1 MNSHN
6 NIPFRFAG
14 TICIN
19 DHETFYWY
27 REEREKLLT
36 GTGVVEAVNRDIKKI
51 LKEFQTVVSPYLK
64 KHKGTIRWSF
74 TDLFLN
80 NTPFHPECVY
90 SDLKQAVLEDSSHH
104 KKKLIYFEKAE
115 LWLESIHGT
124 IYWNE
129 IHFIIY
135 IQDYLKWIVFTC
147 TWSESCDDLEL
158 YKRMVSYVMAYS
170 FTEPPKDDDSE
181 DFGEEEEEEE
191 KSTIYMVPMADM
203 LNHIAN
209 NNAHLSFKPDCLEMV
224 ATKDIKKVYSLHV
237 ISVHYL
243 LVFYCY

>member
-1 MNSHN
+1 M
-6 NIPFRFAG
+6 
-14 TICIN
+14 
-19 DHETFYWY
+19 
-27 REEREKLLT
+27 
-36 GTGVVEAVNRDIKKI
+36 
-51 LKEFQTVVSPYLK
+51 
-64 KHKGTIRWSF
+64 IRK
-74 TDLFLN
+74 
-80 NTPFHPECVY
+80 Y
-90 SDLKQAVLEDSSHH
+90 
-104 KKKLIYFEKAE
+104 
-115 LWLESIHGT
+115 T

-209 NNAHLSFKPDCLEMV
+209 NNAHLSFKPDCLEMI
-224 ATKDIKKVYSLHV
+224 ATKDIKKVYSLHF